1 MQQRVE
7 PAPFHAMVFD
17 GRRVDAFEATTD
29 FAAAFTLGWERE
41 GPRLTPSGT
50 LCRAVPLGHPHTNIT
65 TRGALVP
72 VMCEDEFDRI
82 YVALGLDR
90 ESVGVPAAHAPPR
103 EEAALPA

>member
-1 MQQRVE
+1 M
-7 PAPFHAMVFD
+7 
-17 GRRVDAFEATTD
+17 
-29 FAAAFTLGWERE
+29 
-41 GPRLTPSGT
+41 
-50 LCRAVPLGHPHTNIT
+50 PLGHPHTNIT